1 MSEFVKRQEEAK
13 ANLISQVRSI
23 IDQAETEGRGL
34 EATDQETI
42 TRIEGDIDAAQRA
55 IEVAQRNE
63 ERTREAVEA
72 AGNFT
77 PVEKAHGEADI
88 FRSLARGEVR
98 EHTFSHEKR
107 ATLVPT
113 VNTVPVG
120 FLDQVFEIA
129 RLVGPALETSNVI
142 TRASGES
149 LRIPKLN
156 VYSVA
161 TQKAAGAALDDSDPT
176 FDSLL
181 LTPFKQGFIVKIAS
195 ELVTDSGFNIEQV
208 IQEQAGNAIGFQVN
222 SLATTGAGT
231 TEPLG
236 LATASATGVTAAE
249 TSFTADDLIDL
260 AHSVDGAV
268 RRLPGTAFVCNTA
281 TLGAIRKLKDDN
293 GNYIYN
299 PQASGPD
306 QLLGFPVVENPA
318 VADIGAEE
326 KSVLFGHLPSYVI
339 VTTGLDVA
347 VSSDAFFANDII
359 GYRFTYRFDGNLTH
373 DAHVKALVHA
383 AAA

>member
-42 TRIEGDIDAAQRA
+42 IRIEGDIDAAQRA
-55 IEVAQRNE
+55 IEVAQRSE

-107 ATLVPT
+107 QLVPT

-120 FLDQVFEIA
+120 FLDQVFQIA

-156 VYSVA
+156 VHSVA

-222 SLATTGAGT
+222 SLATTGDGDAK
-231 TEPLG
+231 PLG
-236 LATASATGVTAAE
+236 LATAAANGVDAAQ

-281 TLGAIRKLKDDN
+281 TLGAIRKLKD
-293 GNYIYN
+293 GEGHFIYN
-299 PQASGPD
+299 PQVSGPD

-318 VADIGAEE
+318 VADIGAEA
-326 KSVLFGHLPSYVI
+326 KSILFGHLPSYVI

-383 AAA
+383 AA